1 MQKKKFQCGYWTSET
16 LQAEAIKYTS
26 RQEFQQKNAAAN
38 KASGQLMVSELV
50 CGHMAETKKPRGFWN
65 LGNFHVKAHEYD
77 KKVDFNRESRSAQNS
92 AVLTALVS
100 SGL

>member
-1 MQKKKFQCGYWTSET
+1 MQKKFQCGYWTSET

-50 CGHMAETKKPRGFWN
+50 FGHMAEPKNQK
-65 LGNFHVKAHEYD
+65 
-77 KKVDFNRESRSAQNS
+77 DF
-92 AVLTALVS
+92 
-100 SGL
+100 GI